1 MQLAGNEGPPL
12 PLPRNPF
19 GYTQYIIIYVIP
31 NRDPVHTSVAGLSIS
46 NIVFFFFFFSVF
58 YASTAP
64 AHRASGR
71 PAQTARARFGFTRR
85 LSSVVA
91 REVQVGAALQ
101 RRRGGA
107 ARHRGHRVVPVQV
120 IGTWTGREVDIN
132 GGGEELGEDHCTGRF

>member
-1 MQLAGNEGPPL
+1 MKDHLFHSQEILLGTLSISSYMSSQTGIQCIL
-12 PLPRNPF
+12 QF
-19 GYTQYIIIYVIP
+19 
-31 NRDPVHTSVAGLSIS
+31 AGLSIS